1 MMEGTISLAS
11 KKTGGFTLVEFGDKK
26 WFNPIPALT
35 AVCMNLIKGE
45 KIQYNTNEKGDVI
58 EVIRQTGQLPTKPI
72 ISNTKVPDW
81 DAKEK
86 RIVRQSMMKAAVELA
101 VAGKVKYED
110 TYLVADAMVNWVYTG
125 ESPV

>member
-26 WFNPIPALT
+26 WFNPIPALVPV
-35 AVCMNLIKGE
+35 AMNLQKGGV
-45 KIQYNTNEKGDVI
+45 ITYTLGDDGKVS
-58 EVIRQTGQLPTKPI
+58 EI
-72 ISNTKVPDW
+72 ITHSVDSIPQASAAKAFDW
-81 DAKEK
+81 EAKEK

-101 VAGKVKYED
+101 IAGKIKYED
-110 TYLVADAMVNWVYTG
+110 TYIIADAMVKWVYTG